1 MYRNELLDALEQLGE
16 RCPPESEIVLAG
28 GAALILG
35 GYIERGTSAGD
46 VIDADPRLTEIADL
60 VAEVADE
67 RRLPGTW
74 LNDGVRGFLD
84 VLPPDYRHRLEEVAT
99 FENLRVLRLGRL
111 DLIVMKFFAL
121 RPQDLEDLASLA
133 PLADEIEFVRGQLE
147 RIARA
152 RPDRAFRMQLYLDQG
167 ASLYARPAAP
177 GEDHVESGGDG

>member
-1 MYRNELLDALEQLGE
+1 MYRSELLKALEQLGAH
-16 RCPPESEIVLAG
+16 CPPGSEIVLAG

-35 GYIERGTSAGD
+35 GYIERGTSDGD

-60 VAEVADE
+60 VAAVADE
-67 RRLPGTW
+67 RRLPATW

-84 VLPPDYRHRLEEVAT
+84 VLPPDYRERLEEVAT

-121 RPQDLEDLASLA
+121 RPQDLEDLAALA
-133 PLADEIEFVRGQLE
+133 PRADEIEFVRGQLE

-152 RPDRAFRMQLYLDQG
+152 RPDKAFRMQLYLEQG
-167 ASLYARPAAP
+167 ASLYARPDASGDDP
-177 GEDHVESGGDG
+177 GRREDP